1 MAKAWL
7 ILIIAAVLVSFA
19 VFLSALLRANGRT
32 EEDDEEQLRWCRE
45 EWEKRED
52 DRRRKAAGK
61 RIRGD

>member
-32 EEDDEEQLRWCRE
+32 EEDVEEQ
-45 EWEKRED
+45 
-52 DRRRKAAGK
+52 RKYIEHWNETH
-61 RIRGD
+61 RHR

>member
-32 EEDDEEQLRWCRE
+32 EEDDEEQWQWLQTEAR
-45 EWEKRED
+45 KREN
-52 DRRRKAAGK
+52 DRRRKS
-61 RIRGD
+61 

>member
-32 EEDDEEQLRWCRE
+32 EEDDEKQ
-45 EWEKRED
+45 
-52 DRRRKAAGK
+52 RKYIEHWNETH
-61 RIRGD
+61 RHR

>member
-32 EEDDEEQLRWCRE
+32 EEDDDGPAFPE
-45 EWEKRED
+45 
-52 DRRRKAAGK
+52 A
-61 RIRGD
+61 